1 MTQTTSAVTIVSASP
16 GLQTAVAVAPS
27 AAAVSK
33 DAQAYKAANDAYG
46 RALAKLQPLRDPLP
60 TAPYPPAGDNS
71 NFPRTGTPAL
81 IVSQAS
87 VNAMQLA
94 EPGKLTKSL
103 LDQSIARRPKL
114 NAFFAVGA
122 LCLCGYFL
130 LRD

>member
-1 MTQTTSAVTIVSASP
+1 MTTSAAVIVGPVPS
-16 GLQTAVAVAPS
+16 GLQTMVAIDPN
-27 AAAVSK
+27 AAS
-33 DAQAYKAANDAYG
+33 KAAQTYKDTNDAYG

-71 NFPRTGTPAL
+71 NFPRTGTPSL
-81 IVSQAS
+81 IVNQAS

-103 LDQSIARRPKL
+103 LDQSIQRRPKL
-114 NAFFAVGA
+114 NALFAIGA
-122 LCLCGYFL
+122 VCLCGYFL